1 MYRGSADQPLSS
13 GSTSTIASSAAAA
26 AAAPP
31 AAVFIEPRDNDLK
44 LFKSVLTDMIDQTAV
59 AKSVT
64 PSLVDCIKRIPDQ
77 QRCGFLYYI
86 LTDYLHL
93 ANVGKQYRR
102 YLANAIAYLV
112 QQNHLSVDHFK
123 LAYKEF
129 SEFAN
134 DLIVDIPELWL
145 YVLQFAGKFMFKK
158 RFIKHHHPQ
167 T

>member
-1 MYRGSADQPLSS
+1 MGLYRGVDQSPGASASITSS
-13 GSTSTIASSAAAA
+13 

-31 AAVFIEPRDNDLK
+31 AVFFEPRDTDLK
-44 LFKSVLTDMIDQTAV
+44 LFKSVLTDMIDQMAA
-59 AKSVT
+59 AKSVS
-64 PSLVDCIKRIPDQ
+64 PSLTDCFKRIPEK
-77 QRCGFLYYI
+77 QRCGFLYFI

-102 YLANAIAYLV
+102 YLANSVAYLV
-112 QQNHLSVDHFK
+112 QQNHLSVEHFK

-145 YVLQFAGKFMFKK
+145 YVLQFAGKGLNSLKRTFFKYLV
-158 RFIKHHHPQ
+158 
-167 T
+167 